1 MRVEKG
7 IFDFLKMFNKSNLN
21 AELSI
26 VSNTENLKNVTEN
39 INLLGFG
46 YDVKSLI
53 DIYNSHNIMILP
65 SFTEGH
71 PQVVLESL
79 ARKRPVIIFEEI
91 KHIIGEK
98 KGIFISKRNINSFSE
113 KIEFIM
119 KNYSNIQASMDQNRL
134 PTKQEFISQI
144 SNILS

>member
-1 MRVEKG
+1 
-7 IFDFLKMFNKSNLN
+7 
-21 AELSI
+21 
-26 VSNTENLKNVTEN
+26 
-39 INLLGFG
+39 
-46 YDVKSLI
+46 
-53 DIYNSHNIMILP
+53 MILP

-113 KIEFIM
+113 KIEFVM